1 MTIIEKIR
9 ASIQRVHGNGF
20 AVYYNDDPTM
30 NLIADTMTLPA
41 AIVQLITQGEL
52 DQQSGQW
59 REVVS
64 AVVFF
69 VDRSEFDFNA
79 DDNEQII
86 DQCKR
91 RALRWLASLQF
102 DPDIDLVRW
111 TRTSR
116 VYERFDAILTGFA
129 VMVDLKEWE
138 GVSMCDDYVCLS
150 DFNNDF
156 SDDFGGKC
164 YYTPI
169 LVEEHSF
176 NDDYNDDYTT

>member
-9 ASIQRVHGNGF
+9 ASIQRVHGEGF
-20 AVYYNDDPTM
+20 AVYYHDDPTM

-52 DQQSGQW
+52 DQQSGLW

-69 VDRSEFDFNA
+69 VDRSEFDFDA
-79 DDNEQII
+79 DDNERII

-91 RALRWLASLQF
+91 RALRWLASLPL
-102 DPDIDLVRW
+102 DESLELVRW

-129 VMVDLKEWE
+129 VMVDLKELE
-138 GVSMCDDYVCLS
+138 GVSDCVEPEPCDDFND
-150 DFNNDF
+150 DFNE
-156 SDDFGGKC
+156 DFGGDC
-164 YYTPI
+164 ET
-169 LVEEHSF
+169 EAGDF
-176 NDDYNDDYTT
+176 NEDYNNDYN

>member
-1 MTIIEKIR
+1 MTIVEKIR
-9 ASIQRVHGNGF
+9 ASIQRVHGVGF
-20 AVYYNDDPTM
+20 EVYYHDDPTM
-30 NLIADTMTLPA
+30 NIIADTMTLPA

-69 VDRSEFDFNA
+69 VDKSEFDFNA
-79 DDNEQII
+79 DDNEKII

-91 RALRWLASLQF
+91 MALRWLASLPL
-102 DPDIDLVRW
+102 DENIELVRW

-129 VMVDLKEWE
+129 VMVDLKELE
-138 GVSMCDDYVCLS
+138 GISDCEEPELCN

-156 SDDFGGKC
+156 NNDFGGDC
-164 YYTPI
+164 GSPGD
-169 LVEEHSF
+169 F
-176 NDDYNDDYTT
+176 NNDYNNDFNN